1 MSEQRIIERMAEAL
15 LVVSQARV
23 SPRASETGMPRT
35 SGDMQRWI
43 RAVLSDPD
51 EQFAVIILPHLIARL
66 DSCAN
71 ASNKEVRHG

>member
-15 LVVSQARV
+15 LVVSEIRLTQ
-23 SPRASETGMPRT
+23 PDTWDEMPRT
-35 SGDMQRWI
+35 SGEMQRWI

-51 EQFAVIILPHLIARL
+51 EQFAVVILPHLIARL
-66 DSCAN
+66 DGCAN

>member
-23 SPRASETGMPRT
+23 SHRASETGMPRT
-35 SGDMQRWI
+35 SGEMQRWI

-66 DSCAN
+66 DGCAN